1 MRSLLLSL
9 LQKRF
14 LNTSLPP
21 PTAPSSPSFT
31 VQYLITSCGLSL
43 QSARSVSKKFQIDE
57 QNLQK
62 PLSVIQLLKSHDFKD
77 AHIAKMIEKRPRLLH
92 CSTQDNLKPKF
103 DFFIKNG
110 FVGRLLPELLV
121 SDPVIL
127 TRNLGSRIKPCFKLL
142 KSFVQN
148 REGVV
153 ALLKRAPFFLS
164 YGSMDSMQL
173 NIDLLVKEGVAADR
187 IAKLL
192 IWQPRSILYKPDRIV
207 YALNALKNLGLQP
220 GDKPFVQALSVR
232 IQSNDT
238 AWKKKL
244 EVIKSLGWSE
254 EEVLRSFKRHPPL
267 FGYSEKKIRTAM
279 DFFIDTM
286 KLERQSIIN
295 SPNFLGMSI
304 DKRIR
309 PRYNVIKVLESKELI
324 KRDKKISTLLSL
336 SEKNFLAKY
345 VIKYA
350 DEVPGLLEIYGGA
363 GKAK

>member
-14 LNTSLPP
+14 LNTSPP
-21 PTAPSSPSFT
+21 LPTAPSPPSFT

-43 QSARSVSKKFQIDE
+43 QSARSVSKKFKVDE
-57 QNLQK
+57 NNLQK

-77 AHIAKMIEKRPRLLH
+77 AHIATMIEKRPPSLH
-92 CSTQDNLKPKF
+92 CSTKDNLKPKF

-127 TRNLGSRIKPCFKLL
+127 TRNLGSRIEPCFKLL
-142 KSFVQN
+142 KSIVQSN
-148 REGVV
+148 EGVV
-153 ALLKRAPFFLS
+153 ELLKRAPFILS
-164 YGSMDSMQL
+164 FGSMDSMQL
-173 NIDLLVKEGVAADR
+173 NIDLLVKEGVPADR

-207 YALNALKNLGLQP
+207 HALNALKNLGLQP
-220 GDKPFVQALSVR
+220 GDKPFIQALSVR
-232 IQSNDT
+232 IQLNET
-238 AWKKKL
+238 AWKKKI

-254 EEVLRSFKRHPPL
+254 EDVLRSFKRHPPL
-267 FGYSEKKIRTAM
+267 LGYSEKKIRIAM
-279 DFFIDTM
+279 DFFINTM
-286 KLERQSIIN
+286 GLERQFIIN

-309 PRYNVIKVLESKELI
+309 PRYKVAKVLESKDLI
-324 KRDKKISTLLSL
+324 KRGKKMSTLLSL
-336 SEKNFLAKY
+336 SEKKFLENY
-345 VIKYA
+345 VIKYV
-350 DEVPGLLEIYGGA
+350 DEVPGLLEIYGGS
-363 GKAK
+363 GKTK